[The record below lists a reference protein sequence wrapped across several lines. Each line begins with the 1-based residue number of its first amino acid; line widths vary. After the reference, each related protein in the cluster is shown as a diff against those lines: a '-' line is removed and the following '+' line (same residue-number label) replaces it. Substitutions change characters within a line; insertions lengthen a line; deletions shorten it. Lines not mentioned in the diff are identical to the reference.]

1 MKKSLNIPIL
11 ALTAVVLLTAACKKE
26 PVITDDPPAV
36 VPYETGVFVVNE
48 GPFQSGSGTVT
59 FFNRTTKEV
68 KQDIFNTENSRPLGN
83 IVQSITIYD
92 GKAYIVVNNASKV
105 EVVTVKDFKSAGVIN
120 NITMP
125 RFMAGISA
133 QKAYVS
139 DWNGNVNVVN
149 LSTFVVSSSIVVG
162 GAPDK
167 MLITG
172 GKAYVLGSAGFTSDS
187 TLHIINTS
195 TDTKTSTL
203 VIGDNPSDLTMDN
216 AGKIWIICGGIS
228 DWNNPANNTHATLVR
243 FNPATDSI
251 EQTFDLGS
259 THFGAKIIC
268 NADKSKIY
276 YTLSDGVY
284 EMAVNASQTTSVPV
298 INKSFY
304 ALGFDNTSGFIYG
317 ADPKDYTGDGWVY
330 RYNPSGFAVTDSFRA
345 GVIPTGFA
353 FN

>member
-1 MKKSLNIPIL
+1 MKTKPNITIL
-11 ALTAVVLLTAACKKE
+11 AITAIVLMTAACKKE

-36 VPYETGVFVVNE
+36 IPYETGVFVVNE

-83 IVQSITIYD
+83 IAQSITLYD

-105 EVVTVKDFKSAGVIN
+105 EVVTVKDFKSAGVIS

-133 QKAYVS
+133 QKGYVT
-139 DWNGNVNVVN
+139 DWSGNVNVVN
-149 LSTFVVSSSIVVG
+149 LSSLTVSSSIHVG

-187 TLHIINTS
+187 TLHIISTTSDSKINT
-195 TDTKTSTL
+195 L
-203 VIGDNPSDLTMDN
+203 IVGDNPSDITMDN

-243 FNPATDSI
+243 FNPANDSI
-251 EQTFDLGS
+251 EHTFDIGS
-259 THFGAKIIC
+259 NHFGAKITC

-276 YTLSDGVY
+276 YTLSDGMY
-284 EMAVNASQTTSVPV
+284 EMAVNASQAPSAPA

-304 ALGFDNTSGFIYG
+304 ALGFDNVSGLIYG

-330 RYNPSGFAVTDSFRA
+330 RYNPAGFAVTDSFRA